1 MITNDRSKQA
11 PQLKKGDKVY
21 LLTKNL
27 RTTKNSRKLDHVK
40 VGPFL
45 IEEQK
50 GPVNYRLRLP
60 KDAKIHPVFHISLLE
75 PADPETPCQET
86 FHFEKEEEDE
96 FEVERILEQK
106 GQNYLIKWKGYPDS
120 ENTWEP
126 RTNLMNC
133 QLLLRKFHQNSDR
146 QTKEQA
152 RKDHPEEEKFQ
163 STTQEGAGRPRR
175 SRKVP
180 RKPQKEAPEEQ

>member
-1 MITNDRSKQA
+1 MIKNDRLKQA
-11 PQLKKGDKVY
+11 PQLKKGDRVY

-27 RTTKNSRKLDHVK
+27 RTTKNSKKLDHVK

-86 FHFEKEEEDE
+86 FYFEKEEEDE
-96 FEVERILEQK
+96 FEVEKIQSYEL
-106 GQNYLIKWKGYPDS
+106 PTTS
-120 ENTWEP
+120 EEVPP
-126 RTNLMNC
+126 RP
-133 QLLLRKFHQNSDR
+133 
-146 QTKEQA
+146 
-152 RKDHPEEEKFQ
+152 KDQ
-163 STTQEGAGRPRR
+163 SPPPR
-175 SRKVP
+175 S
-180 RKPQKEAPEEQ
+180 AH